1 MIIGIDSGRYSPDA
15 GTGMDTNEH
24 ITAGRIDTSLLPW
37 VEEQV
42 KNAIAK
48 GKTPIGLMHHGLVP
62 HFSKE
67 AELLSE
73 YVVDDWQEMATTLA
87 DAGMRYIF
95 TGHMHANDIAEY
107 TSVNGNKIYDLETG
121 SLAAY
126 GSPVRTVTIQ
136 RDQKMTDQSTV
147 QFDEMFHVKSTS
159 VKSIN
164 YNGKTIDDL
173 QAYTMNKLY
182 PERLFNNMAAGMLK
196 PIVKE
201 IADTGIRNYLAEE
214 MPELDIDTIVLD
226 TVREMLAGGMNLEL
240 GSGIGRVTVS
250 YRNGGIELQPS
261 GTAGLVGTTTISDE
275 QIIRVVDDLL
285 GKVEKQYLKNPDWL
299 LGKVD
304 EIVTEV
310 SEFGVCS
317 LDGQEKTLYDFI
329 VLLLTSHYA
338 GRENPPA
345 WVTEQALPYLRSGAV
360 IEDLMNILVEDVVGI
375 VNEIAAS
382 LNIDTGIA
390 FGGLWKT
397 AIDFKTNDGN
407 LATIL
412 ELFDLN
418 VEELI
423 KGLISEY
430 MSDSF
435 LTGMG
440 GLLDDYASSFLY
452 DTESTDDKL
461 NDENGRTITWSTSTQ
476 VTPQAPSVANGLAPT
491 QIAMTQGETADSRYL
506 RWYTGAGV
514 SGTGVAEISESEDFA
529 DVRTFEAVTQDD
541 VVKPKTLLNLGLMAT
556 YTTQKARKYTAKI
569 TGLETGK
576 TYYYRV
582 GISGTK
588 NFSTPVAFTVRNGE
602 TSGFTFINV
611 NDSQGMIAS
620 DYETYLNTL
629 AEAKKQFDGA
639 AFVLHA
645 GDFVDDGSNED
656 YWTWALDG
664 VSESVSYIP
673 SAGNH
678 EAKSSVKGIT
688 DPNAIISHFQV
699 QNQDIPTQDTSTGI
713 YYSYVYEN
721 ATFIVLNTNDVT
733 KDGYLSDAQY
743 DWAYEKA
750 KKAQTDWKII
760 LMHKSPY
767 SNGPH
772 AKDDDVVAIRKQLNS
787 LTADCDVD
795 LVLSGHDH
803 VYNRTPYLA
812 QGKTQQV
819 TTKTTSYQGTN
830 YTTAVNP
837 SGTVFVIAGTAGVKN
852 YVQTP
857 VSTVPSEKTFQQTCP
872 VYAGVTIDDGKL
884 YYRAYQ
890 VENGVSELVDSFA
903 IDKSKETEVP
913 AWEKVEDMIAELP
926 DTPTLDDASKIQAAR
941 TAYDTLPDDDK
952 AQVANIKRLEQA
964 EKMLQALQNI
974 KGKGTVHV
982 NDKAQFVAALNN
994 PDVGTIITDGAT
1006 IQFETWDGYED
1017 TYDITRDLRIMGSSE
1032 LTYVCFRVKNRA
1044 TLILDENIAID
1055 DTRNQWSTFG
1065 ALNPVEVYANSTLIT
1080 SGHVEMRTE
1089 YGTGGADE
1097 GVCVKMIDPGS
1108 KAILGSDGSY
1118 YGAEAAVL
1126 SIGSGTEVIINAGT
1140 YARKN
1145 NNHRAVDSRGT
1156 IEVNGGEIANLWSN
1170 GALYINGGTFDNGSN
1185 LSPQI
1190 PVDIEGTAY
1199 MTGGT
1204 IQPYNESGVRLR
1216 STGRLHILTGATGQV
1231 SIGNVNGS
1239 VVQPFVGAVT
1249 TRNYKDIEVR
1259 YHNIN
1264 GTGDSDGIYEAPAA
1278 ASTIES
1284 LANANG
1290 TKLAGSSAGD
1300 GSMKGT
1306 LGEGNH
1312 HVYGKY
1318 YLAGG
1323 GKTAATGFSV
1333 DNGGEAIVYGPSR
1346 FIENYPVT
1354 KAVIEGEKTRLV
1366 QYQDGATIRLN
1377 GYTLPANAFDNAVG
1391 WTSDNAQVAEV
1402 DRGKVTLKKT
1412 GMANITMTSKS
1423 NTNISDQ
1430 VKILAVD
1437 PKIQGKD
1444 LIEDDK
1450 PESYTVDLNATGIDQ
1465 SDQNRISYKWSV
1477 DDLNVATIDEDTGA
1491 LTKVGQ
1497 GTVHVTAQLLLDG
1510 VETDIRVS
1518 KEVQVRDVISVEIT
1532 WGAMEYTYND
1542 GQWNKD
1548 THQYD
1553 GRGWTPD
1560 TNEGDQIRV
1569 KNTGKKAVT
1578 AGFAY
1583 RSREGYASIVGSFAK
1598 GNNLIT
1604 EDSLRPAE
1612 ETNVQLQLHKKPNK
1626 NMNKET
1632 VGTVT
1637 ITINQESTN

>member
-1 MIIGIDSGRYSPDA
+1 
-15 GTGMDTNEH
+15 
-24 ITAGRIDTSLLPW
+24 
-37 VEEQV
+37 
-42 KNAIAK
+42 
-48 GKTPIGLMHHGLVP
+48 
-62 HFSKE
+62 
-67 AELLSE
+67 
-73 YVVDDWQEMATTLA
+73 
-87 DAGMRYIF
+87 
-95 TGHMHANDIAEY
+95 
-107 TSVNGNKIYDLETG
+107 
-121 SLAAY
+121 
-126 GSPVRTVTIQ
+126 
-136 RDQKMTDQSTV
+136 
-147 QFDEMFHVKSTS
+147 
-159 VKSIN
+159 
-164 YNGKTIDDL
+164 
-173 QAYTMNKLY
+173 
-182 PERLFNNMAAGMLK
+182 
-196 PIVKE
+196 
-201 IADTGIRNYLAEE
+201 
-214 MPELDIDTIVLD
+214 
-226 TVREMLAGGMNLEL
+226 
-240 GSGIGRVTVS
+240 
-250 YRNGGIELQPS
+250 
-261 GTAGLVGTTTISDE
+261 
-275 QIIRVVDDLL
+275 
-285 GKVEKQYLKNPDWL
+285 
-299 LGKVD
+299 
-304 EIVTEV
+304 
-310 SEFGVCS
+310 
-317 LDGQEKTLYDFI
+317 
-329 VLLLTSHYA
+329 
-338 GRENPPA
+338 
-345 WVTEQALPYLRSGAV
+345 
-360 IEDLMNILVEDVVGI
+360 
-375 VNEIAAS
+375 
-382 LNIDTGIA
+382 
-390 FGGLWKT
+390 
-397 AIDFKTNDGN
+397 
-407 LATIL
+407 
-412 ELFDLN
+412 
-418 VEELI
+418 
-423 KGLISEY
+423 
-430 MSDSF
+430 
-435 LTGMG
+435 
-440 GLLDDYASSFLY
+440 
-452 DTESTDDKL
+452 
-461 NDENGRTITWSTSTQ
+461 
-476 VTPQAPSVANGLAPT
+476 
-491 QIAMTQGETADSRYL
+491 
-506 RWYTGAGV
+506 
-514 SGTGVAEISESEDFA
+514 
-529 DVRTFEAVTQDD
+529 
-541 VVKPKTLLNLGLMAT
+541 
-556 YTTQKARKYTAKI
+556 
-569 TGLETGK
+569 
-576 TYYYRV
+576 
-582 GISGTK
+582 
-588 NFSTPVAFTVRNGE
+588 
-602 TSGFTFINV
+602 
-611 NDSQGMIAS
+611 MIAS

-629 AEAKKQFDGA
+629 TEAKKQFDGA

-678 EAKSSVKGIT
+678 EAKSSVEGIT

-699 QNQDIPTQDTSTGI
+699 QNQDIPKQDTSTGI

-750 KKAQTDWKII
+750 KNAQTDWKII

-926 DTPTLDDASKIQAAR
+926 DTPTVNDASKIRAAR
-941 TAYDTLPDDDK
+941 TAYDTLPDADK
-952 AQVANIKRLEQA
+952 EQVANIKRLEQA

-974 KGKGTVHV
+974 NGKRTVHV
-982 NDKAQFVAALNN
+982 NNKSEFLNALKDQN
-994 PDVGTIITDGAT
+994 VGTIITGGSDIYIESGNVFSQKE
-1006 IQFETWDGYED
+1006 QFW
-1017 TYDITRDLRIMGSSE
+1017 DITRDLCIKGSSK
-1032 LTYVCFRVKNRA
+1032 LQMVSFRVKDGA
-1044 TLILDENIAID
+1044 TLLLDGTLSID
-1055 DTRNQWSTFG
+1055 NARTQASLWN
-1065 ALNPVEVYANSTLIT
+1065 ALNPVEVYGNSTLIT
-1080 SGHVEMRTE
+1080 SGHVALHTQ
-1089 YGTGGADE
+1089 YGIGGANQ
-1097 GVCVKMIDPGS
+1097 GVCVKMMEPGS

-1118 YGAEAAVL
+1118 YGAEAAVY
-1126 SIGSGTEVIINAGT
+1126 SPVPDTEVIINAGT

-1145 NNHRAVDSRGT
+1145 NNHRAVDSQGT

-1204 IQPYNESGVRLR
+1204 IQPYNENSVKLR
-1216 STGRLHILTGATGQV
+1216 GTGKLHILAGAVGQV

-1239 VVQPFVGAVT
+1239 VQPYVGAVT
-1249 TRNYKDIEVR
+1249 TQNYKDIEVR
-1259 YHNIN
+1259 YRNIN
-1264 GTGDSDGIYEAPAA
+1264 GTGVSDGIYEASAA

-1284 LANANG
+1284 LANAGG
-1290 TKLAGSSAGD
+1290 TRLAGSSAGD

-1323 GKTAATGFSV
+1323 GKEAPTGFSV

-1346 FIENYPVT
+1346 FIENHPVEA
-1354 KAVIEGEKTRLV
+1354 AVIEGDETRLV
-1366 QYQDGATIRLN
+1366 QYKDGATIWLN
-1377 GYTLPANAFDNAVG
+1377 GYTLPANAFDNAVD
-1391 WTSDNAQVAEV
+1391 WKSENEEVAVV
-1402 DRGKVTLKKT
+1402 DHGRVTLNKT
-1412 GMANITMTSKS
+1412 GMANITMTSES
-1423 NTNISDQ
+1423 NPKLSDK
-1430 VKILAVD
+1430 VKIMAVD
-1437 PKIQGKD
+1437 PVIKGMD
-1444 LIEDDK
+1444 TIEDDTQQT
-1450 PESYTVDLNATGIDQ
+1450 YTVDLKRVDIPEEDLKK
-1465 SDQNRISYKWSV
+1465 ISYEWSV
-1477 DDLNVATIDEDTGA
+1477 DDQNVAMIDQNTGV

-1510 VETDIRVS
+1510 VKTDIRVS
-1518 KEVQVRDVISVEIT
+1518 KEVLVRDVISVEIT

-1560 TNEGDQIRV
+1560 TEKGDQIQV
-1569 KNTGKKAVT
+1569 KNTGKEAVT

-1583 RSREGYASIVGSFAK
+1583 KPRKGYESIRGHFVKDRNS
-1598 GNNLIT
+1598 IT
-1604 EDSLRPAE
+1604 EGTLQLRE
-1612 ETNVQLQLHKKPNK
+1612 EMMVQLQLHDKPPE
-1626 NMNKET
+1626 NMNNET